1 MKYAI
6 EKGPRGGQY
15 YIDNTGKKHYI
26 KRTNKKFIEVK
37 ETTKEDNSPSCETN
51 NEKYIGRFSVYNE
64 KDELVDDFK
73 EWTWASSEAEALAEF
88 RRRYPNII
96 DITVTRG

>member
-37 ETTKEDNSPSCETN
+37 EAKKEDNPSCETC

-88 RRRYPNII
+88 HKRYPNIV

>member
-37 ETTKEDNSPSCETN
+37 ETKKEENSSCETN

-73 EWTWASSEAEALAEF
+73 EWTWASSESEALAEF